1 MKLFTRVILTLGLFI
16 GGTGMAM
23 AENWGAIA
31 VGPRGAYGWAVD
43 FPSRAAAEAAA
54 LRECGGT
61 CTRKLSF
68 SNACAAYATTPRM
81 DYGWAVRQTREAA
94 QLVAMQECSKYG
106 QGCQIRVW
114 GCTTR

>member
-1 MKLFTRVILTLGLFI
+1 MKLFPRLILALTLLV
-16 GGTGMAM
+16 GGTGIAM

-54 LRECGGT
+54 LRECGGS

-68 SNACAAYATTPRM
+68 ADACAAYATTPNM
-81 DYGWAVRQTREAA
+81 DFGWAVRDSKEDA

-106 QGCQIRVW
+106 QGCQVRVW